1 MPKTEIDY
9 SNTIIYKI
17 TCKDPIITEVYVGH
31 TTNFVQRKHAHK
43 QSCNNPKATNHKC
56 KLYTIIR
63 EHGGWTN
70 WIMEIVHFFK
80 CNDPYEA
87 RIKEQEYFT
96 SLNATLNSVEPM
108 PKPKPIIQTSC
119 RPKPAIETY
128 SNVSDR
134 IIPSSNAYKF
144 CCELCHFVTCNSGD
158 YKRHIA
164 TLKHQKRQLA
174 TEGNHLATTKTSATY
189 VCNKCNKKYCDKSG
203 LWRHNKTCNKLNANS
218 INNLVIDKELIML
231 IIQENKELKNMMIEE
246 NKSNQQMM
254 IEQHKSTQQMMLEVI
269 MSGTNKQYNK

>member
-17 TCKDPIITEVYVGH
+17 TCKDPIITELYVGH

-70 WIMEIVHFFK
+70 WVMEIVHFFK
-80 CNDPYEA
+80 CNDQYEA

-108 PKPKPIIQTSC
+108 PMPKPVIKTLC
-119 RPKPAIETY
+119 RPKPAIKTC
-128 SNVSDR
+128 SNIGDT
-134 IIPSSNAYKF
+134 IIPSSKTYKF
-144 CCELCHFVTCNSGD
+144 SCSSCLTGSNNKKDF
-158 YKRHIA
+158 YK
-164 TLKHQKRQLA
+164 
-174 TEGNHLATTKTSATY
+174 HLATDKHQSASSLTNLEQNLININY
-189 VCNKCNKKYCDKSG
+189 SFPDHKCVHCEKIYQSRTG
-203 LWRHNKTCNKLNANS
+203 LWYHLKKCRKTCEKS
-218 INNLVIDKELIML
+218 PQSQVTDVDSEPTDKQFIML
-231 IIQENKELKNMMIEE
+231 LLKEHSEIKHLL
-246 NKSNQQMM
+246 
-254 IEQHKSTQQMMLEVI
+254 LEVCQKI
-269 MSGTNKQYNK
+269 QPSL

>member
-70 WIMEIVHFFK
+70 WIMEIVHFFN
-80 CNDPYEA
+80 CNDQYEA

-108 PKPKPIIQTSC
+108 PMPKPVIKTSC
-119 RPKPAIETY
+119 RPKPAMKTY

-144 CCELCHFVTCNSGD
+144 CCNYCLFQSNKKSN
-158 YKRHIA
+158 Y
-164 TLKHQKRQLA
+164 L
-174 TEGNHLATTKTSATY
+174 NHLLTPKHLKVTTETQPTE
-189 VCNKCNKKYCDKSG
+189 KCQKFECKCGKQYLTNSG
-203 LWRHNKTCNKLNANS
+203 LWKHNKNCKTTTNT
-218 INNLVIDKELIML
+218 INNLDIYKDLIML
-231 IIQENKELKNMMIEE
+231 HIKDNREFTQMLLETY
-246 NKSNQQMM
+246 KSTKQMM
-254 IEQHKSTQQMMLEVI
+254 IKEDKSIVQTMIE
-269 MSGTNKQYNK
+269 